1 METAAT
7 PPAPEDNPQKDHAYI
22 IRGVLGRGGFGTVY
36 SGVRAQDGLG
46 VAIKVAISIISII
59 STHYLLCYLYYLQEV
74 ALGRVPEWSL
84 LPGCPGQAVPLELRL
99 LLECQVVLSIVS
111 LQYL

>member
-7 PPAPEDNPQKDHAYI
+7 PPAPEDSPQDHAYI

-46 VAIKVAISIISII
+46 VAIKVAISTISII
-59 STHYLLCYLYYLQEV
+59 STHYL
-74 ALGRVPEWSL
+74 
-84 LPGCPGQAVPLELRL
+84 
-99 LLECQVVLSIVS
+99 
-111 LQYL
+111 

>member
-7 PPAPEDNPQKDHAYI
+7 PPAPEDSPQQDHAYI

-46 VAIKVAISIISII
+46 VAIKVAISTISII
-59 STHYLLCYLYYLQEV
+59 STHYL
-74 ALGRVPEWSL
+74 
-84 LPGCPGQAVPLELRL
+84 
-99 LLECQVVLSIVS
+99 
-111 LQYL
+111 

>member
-1 METAAT
+1 MEDTSSFPYKVT
-7 PPAPEDNPQKDHAYI
+7 
-22 IRGVLGRGGFGTVY
+22 GVLGRGGFGTVY

-59 STHYLLCYLYYLQEV
+59 STHYLCYLYYLQEV

-99 LLECQVVLSIVS
+99 LLECQVVLSVLSI
-111 LQYL
+111 QYL

>member
-7 PPAPEDNPQKDHAYI
+7 PPAPEDSPQQDHAYI

-46 VAIKVAISIISII
+46 VAIKVAG
-59 STHYLLCYLYYLQEV
+59 V
-74 ALGRVPEWSL
+74 GM
-84 LPGCPGQAVPLELRL
+84 
-99 LLECQVVLSIVS
+99 
-111 LQYL
+111 